1 MAKQR
6 VLSSQGET
14 QARALNV
21 STGQATEPV
30 ADLGPGP
37 TAPGQE
43 RNRRRAREEAA
54 GEAAL
59 LLLTDA
65 GGATGDEGRQAWL
78 QLHPARASGGEI
90 VGDGGGET
98 REKCEMRRGKRTRE
112 KIRVV
117 RGAACG
123 PADLSRSWMGTD
135 DGNEGAELRTAVCPP
150 RPARSPRVY
159 LPHHELFFS
168 DDDRSV

>member
-1 MAKQR
+1 MH
-6 VLSSQGET
+6 STSQ
-14 QARALNV
+14 
-21 STGQATEPV
+21 
-30 ADLGPGP
+30 
-37 TAPGQE
+37 
-43 RNRRRAREEAA
+43 RARLRSPSLIGAWPSCTRTGAESAPQAA

-78 QLHPARASGGEI
+78 QFHPARASGGEI

-123 PADLSRSWMGTD
+123 PADLSRSWIGTD
-135 DGNEGAELRTAVCPP
+135 DGNEGRREPSCARRFA
-150 RPARSPRVY
+150 RPGRLDLLVFIS
-159 LPHHELFFS
+159 LITSSFS
-168 DDDRSV
+168 LMMIAPSKV